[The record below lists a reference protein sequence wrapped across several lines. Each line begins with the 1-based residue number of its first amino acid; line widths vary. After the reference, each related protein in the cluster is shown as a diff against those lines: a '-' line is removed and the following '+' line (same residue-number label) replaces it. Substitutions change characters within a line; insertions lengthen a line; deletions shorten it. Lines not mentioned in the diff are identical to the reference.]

1 MIGVGGL
8 GHLALQFLRHWG
20 CEVYAFTSSDSKREE
35 AVRLGAHQVINSRH
49 EDELRKIRGALDM
62 VLVTVNV
69 PLNWEAYFDCLAPKG
84 VLHLVGLLLEPVPVM
99 PVTLIVG
106 QKSVSGTP
114 VGGPLTTRRMIEFC
128 GRHKIAP
135 VIETFP
141 MSQAN
146 EALAHLEA
154 GKARY
159 RIVLENDLT

>member
-1 MIGVGGL
+1 
-8 GHLALQFLRHWG
+8 
-20 CEVYAFTSSDSKREE
+20 
-35 AVRLGAHQVINSRH
+35 
-49 EDELRKIRGALDM
+49 M

-84 VLHLVGLLLEPVPVM
+84 VLHFVGLLLEPVPVT

-106 QKSVSGTP
+106 QKSVSGAP
-114 VGGPLTTRRMIEFC
+114 VGGPLSTRRMIEFC

-159 RIVLENDLT
+159 RIVLENDLI

>member
-1 MIGVGGL
+1 
-8 GHLALQFLRHWG
+8 
-20 CEVYAFTSSDSKREE
+20 
-35 AVRLGAHQVINSRH
+35 
-49 EDELRKIRGALDM
+49 
-62 VLVTVNV
+62 
-69 PLNWEAYFDCLAPKG
+69 
-84 VLHLVGLLLEPVPVM
+84 
-99 PVTLIVG
+99 
-106 QKSVSGTP
+106 
-114 VGGPLTTRRMIEFC
+114 MIEFC

>member
-1 MIGVGGL
+1 VIGVGGL

-20 CEVYAFTSSDSKREE
+20 CEVYAFTSTDSKREE

-49 EDELRKIRGALDM
+49 ENELSKIREALDM
-62 VLVTVNV
+62 ILVTVNV
-69 PLNWEAYFDCLAPKG
+69 PLNWASYLDCLAPKG
-84 VLHLVGLLLEPVPVM
+84 VLHFVGAVLEPVSVM
-99 PVTLIVG
+99 AMTLIFG

-114 VGGPLTTRRMIEFC
+114 LGSPLNTRRMIAFC
-128 GRHKIAP
+128 ARHKIAP

-146 EALAHLEA
+146 EALEHLKA

-159 RIVLENDLT
+159 RIVLENDLA